1 MNLDWAKFDPELPQH
16 FNALLGPSRARQKLC
31 LENPLDL
38 KKIDS
43 VGWIQLDGSVVVF
56 INCRLC
62 LILNDKK
69 ILHDSC
75 DMISTTSHGRHD
87 NTKVKVNVLN
97 LAQKCNFYNM
107 FLRYSRIKKERN

>member
-16 FNALLGPSRARQKLC
+16 FNALLGPSRARQKLS
-31 LENPLDL
+31 LENPLHL

-56 INCRLC
+56 INCSLC

-69 ILHDSC
+69 ILQDSC
-75 DMISTTSHGRHD
+75 GMISTSHGRRD